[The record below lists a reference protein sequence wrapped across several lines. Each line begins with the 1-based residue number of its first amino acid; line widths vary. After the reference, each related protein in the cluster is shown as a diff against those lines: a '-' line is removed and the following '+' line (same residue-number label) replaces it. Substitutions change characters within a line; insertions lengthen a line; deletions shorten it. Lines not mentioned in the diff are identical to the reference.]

1 MGDVQNPE
9 HAERERE
16 PGGGQAVKAADQE
29 SENELLG
36 EDHSKRRKE

>member
-16 PGGGQAVKAADQE
+16 PGGGQAVKTADQK
-29 SENELLG
+29 S
-36 EDHSKRRKE
+36 